1 MRTYRALAAL
11 LTYPTAE
18 MIDAVAE
25 IENALVEEAVLTA
38 DQRRAVERLTRELRG
53 GDLLD
58 LQERYVALFDRTPSL
73 ALHLFEHLHGDSRD
87 RGQAMADL
95 IELYRQHGFEIAAA
109 ELPDFLPL
117 FVEFLGER
125 SAEEAKTMLGDIA
138 HLVALLHQR
147 LAKRGSAY
155 AGVMAALLGIAGV
168 KVDLPAEDAGEAED
182 SPEAIDRAWEDKEV
196 RFGFGDTDVLKTGT
210 TNECTKAAAMLRR
223 METLQP
229 GGR

>member
-18 MIDAVAE
+18 LIAAMNE
-25 IENALVEEAVLTA
+25 IEWTFEQDGLLTH
-38 DQRRAVERLTRELRG
+38 DDRRAVSRLRSELASD
-53 GDLLD
+53 DLLD

-95 IELYRQHGFEIAAA
+95 IELYRRHGFEIAAS
-109 ELPDFLPL
+109 ELPDYLPL
-117 FVEFLGER
+117 FIEFIGELPADEAR
-125 SAEEAKTMLGDIA
+125 SMLGDVA
-138 HLVALLHQR
+138 HLVALLHTR
-147 LAKRGSAY
+147 LARRGSAY
-155 AGVMAALLGIAGV
+155 AGVMSALLSLAGVPVTIPPEDPAAL
-168 KVDLPAEDAGEAED
+168 AED

-196 RFGFGDTDVLKTGT
+196 RFGPGDAQDS
-210 TNECTKAAAMLRR
+210 NSCTKAAAMVRR
-223 METLQP
+223 LESLQT

>member
-1 MRTYRALAAL
+1 MRSYRALAAL

-18 MIDAVAE
+18 LIGALGDIERSLLIDGLVGAE
-25 IENALVEEAVLTA
+25 G
-38 DQRRAVERLTRELRG
+38 RRAVSRLARELRAD
-53 GDLLD
+53 DLLD

-95 IELYRQHGFEIAAA
+95 IELYRQHGFEITSA

-125 SAEEAKTMLGDIA
+125 PAEEAKAMLGDIA

-196 RFGFGDTDVLKTGT
+196 RFGFGDTEILKTGA

>member
-11 LTYPTAE
+11 LTYPTVE
-18 MIDAVAE
+18 LIDAVAE
-25 IENALVEEAVLTA
+25 IENALVHDGILNAE
-38 DQRRAVERLTRELRG
+38 QRRAVERLTRELRS

-58 LQERYVALFDRTPSL
+58 LQERYVAQFDRTPSL

-95 IELYRQHGFEIAAA
+95 IELYRQNGFEIAAS

-125 SAEEAKTMLGDIA
+125 PAAEAKAMLGDIA

-147 LAKRGSAY
+147 LVKRGSAY
-155 AGVMAALLGIAGV
+155 AGVMAALLGIAEV
-168 KVDLPAEDAGEAED
+168 KVDLLAEDAGEAED

-196 RFGFGDTDVLKTGT
+196 RFGFGDTEILKTGA
-210 TNECTKAAAMLRR
+210 TNECAKAATMLRR

>member
-1 MRTYRALAAL
+1 MRSYRALAGL

-18 MIDAVAE
+18 LIGALAE
-25 IENALVEEAVLTA
+25 IDRTLLQEGLLDA
-38 DQRRAVERLTRELRG
+38 DQRRAVVRLTRELQTD
-53 GDLLD
+53 DLLE

-95 IELYRQHGFEIAAA
+95 IELYRQHGFEIATA

-117 FVEFLGER
+117 FVEFLGELP
-125 SAEEAKTMLGDIA
+125 AEDAKAMLGDVA
-138 HLVALLHQR
+138 HLVALLHAR

-155 AGVMAALLGIAGV
+155 AGVMAALLAIVGKPV
-168 KVDLPAEDAGEAED
+168 ELPEDAPATEAED

-196 RFGFGDTDVLKTGT
+196 RFGFGDTQATD
-210 TNECTKAAAMLRR
+210 ECTKAAAMLRR

>member
-1 MRTYRALAAL
+1 MRSYRALAAL

-18 MIDAVAE
+18 LVGALAE
-25 IENALVEEAVLTA
+25 IDRTLLQEGLLDA
-38 DQRRAVERLTRELRG
+38 DQRRAVARLVRELRTD
-53 GDLLD
+53 DLLD

-95 IELYRQHGFEIAAA
+95 IELYRQHGFEITAS

-117 FVEFLGER
+117 FVEFLSELP
-125 SAEEAKTMLGDIA
+125 AEEAKAMLGDVA
-138 HLVALLHQR
+138 HLVALLHTR
-147 LAKRGSAY
+147 LARRGSAY
-155 AGVMAALLGIAGV
+155 AGVMAALLGVVGKPV
-168 KVDLPAEDAGEAED
+168 EVPDDAPTTEAED
-182 SPEAIDRAWEDKEV
+182 TPEAIDRAWEDKEV
-196 RFGFGDTDVLKTGT
+196 RFGFGDTQATD
-210 TNECTKAAAMLRR
+210 ECTKAAAMLRR